1 MSMSPNLV
9 YFVERMQGVSVNTFR
24 LESQNRTNASAND
37 IITFEL
43 PSNAILNLRS
53 FKVFGN
59 IETANAGAGF
69 IRSPPVA
76 DLIERVEVSVGGI
89 VLAQGANFVHVLKE
103 AKAAVQKLETDSVMG
118 HPEYVRAT
126 SYVNG
131 AAVGKLE
138 TYAPTGGQPYFCI
151 DQWEGFL
158 GTADPK
164 LMDSSI
170 LPSIRIRLY
179 MASNNVLSNSL
190 GSVLT
195 NVGDAAGFSASTA
208 ALAAGGV
215 GVGVNC
221 GAGLG
226 SYTLTNLHATIEAIG
241 LADQTMDQLLSA
253 QMASQGFLEIPYKSY
268 QAFNDTHTGASRF
281 SISTQSLDRVWLAWR
296 DVGYNTQSAPITIKG
311 HKKAGAFV
319 DAVSGGTLADVD
331 IGIPQYDIGGVLDT
345 NNEKYKGAYFNFVE
359 PGDGARVQLQL
370 NGSFLPQFPAFIGEQ
385 YGITRNSL
393 EGARVAKDMSLDQ
406 YRNNYC
412 VQCFRLNLPDSEYSR
427 MISGLDTRSVNLAGV
442 VNTQAGAG
450 GAAISKNLMIFTE
463 STETMRVG
471 AGRSIEIIS

>member
-9 YFVERMQGVSVNTFR
+9 YFVERLQGVSTNTFR

-37 IITFEL
+37 IITFSL

-53 FKVFGN
+53 FKVFCN
-59 IETANAGAGF
+59 AETSNAGAGF
-69 IRSPPVA
+69 IRLPPIA
-76 DLIERVEVSVGGI
+76 DLVERVEVSVGGI
-89 VLAQGANFVHVLKE
+89 VLAQGSNFVNVLKE
-103 AKAAVQKLETDSVMG
+103 AKSAVQKLDVDSVMG

-126 SYVNG
+126 SYVDG
-131 AAVGKLE
+131 AATTQLE
-138 TYAPTGGQPYFCI
+138 TYSPTGGQPYFCI
-151 DQWEGFL
+151 DEWEGFL

-164 LMDSSI
+164 LLDTSI
-170 LPSIRIRLY
+170 IPDIRVRLY

-190 GSVLT
+190 GDVLT
-195 NVGDAAGFSASTA
+195 NVADAAGFSASTA
-208 ALAAGGV
+208 ALATGGF

-221 GAGLG
+221 GAGSG
-226 SYTLTNLHATIEAIG
+226 SYTLTNIHATIEAIG
-241 LADQTMDQLLSA
+241 LADQTYDQLLSS

-281 SISTQSLDRVWLAWR
+281 SVSTQSLDRVWLAWR
-296 DVGYNTQSAPITIKG
+296 DVGYNTQSAPITIRG
-311 HKKAGAFV
+311 HKAAGGFTSATAGV
-319 DAVSGGTLADVD
+319 ATAIDQ
-331 IGIPQYDIGGVLDT
+331 GIPQYDVGGVLDT
-345 NNEKYKGAYFNFVE
+345 NNEKYKGLYFTFVE
-359 PGDGARVQLQL
+359 PQDGARVQLQL
-370 NGSFLPQFPAFIGEQ
+370 NGAYMPQFPAFIGEQ

-393 EGARVAKDMSLDQ
+393 QGARVAKDMSLDQ

-427 MISGLDTRSVNLAGV
+427 MICGLDTRSVNLQGV
-442 VNTQAGAG
+442 VNTQSGAG
-450 GAAISKNLMIFTE
+450 GGAISKNLMIFTE